1 MVGDTSF
8 PHGLYLCQIWVLS
21 TKWATSQ
28 LNNLE
33 DIGQGQRSLCAT
45 RHLMLVITCVQCGT
59 NPSRNVRDEERT
71 PQDMPNFCSFI
82 AKSWLNDLDDIGVGQ
97 RSLCSTHFL
106 MLVIIFAKYGQKT
119 IQNCKSYR
127 ADTACGKDGRTEG
140 CRTGWN
146 QYTPPPPPPPPS
158 PQQQLCCARGIINTI
173 TVYLTNHL

>member
-1 MVGDTSF
+1 MCKMVGDTSF
-8 PHGLYLCQIWVLS
+8 PHGLHLCQIWVLS

-106 MLVIIFAKYGQKT
+106 MLVIFLPNMDKNQSRTAKVTERTGH
-119 IQNCKSYR
+119 
-127 ADTACGKDGRTEG
+127 AGRTDGQRDVGPGEI
-140 CRTGWN
+140 N
-146 QYTPPPPPPPPS
+146 IPPPPPQ
-158 PQQQLCCARGIINTI
+158 QQQLCCARGIINTI